1 VIRELIATA
10 IRNWR
15 RCREERRDTREF
27 LGEDLCDLIRQRW
40 GAW

>member
-1 VIRELIATA
+1 MIRELLVTA

-15 RCREERRDTREF
+15 LRREERRDVPVF
-27 LGEDLCDLIRQRW
+27 YGEDLCDLIRQRW